1 MLIIAVDPG
10 LSGALALLANDWQKV
25 LDLPTVPL
33 EGDGGISRRVH
44 GPALQQLVMEN
55 IPEGEEEVHAVM
67 ELLSPGG
74 QNNRVQ
80 TSISQGRTVG
90 TIECL
95 LECLGLEVHRVYA
108 QTWKRIYGLT
118 WARRPRART
127 RRRRL
132 GRSPRRCTRRSGWT
146 CRRACDH
153 NRAEAVLIGH
163 WYRKCR
169 L

>member
-1 MLIIAVDPG
+1 MLILAVDPG
-10 LSGALALLANDWQKV
+10 LSGAVAFLGDDWCKV
-25 LDLPTVPL
+25 LDVPTVPL

-44 GPALQQLVMEN
+44 GPALQQLVMQN

-108 QTWKRIYGLT
+108 QTWKRFYGLT
-118 WARRPRART
+118 GKKADGVNQAARARELAT
-127 RRRRL
+127 ALYPSL
-132 GRSPRRCTRRSGWT
+132 GLEL
-146 CRRACDH
+146 RRACDH
-153 NRAEAVLIGH
+153 NRAEAILVGH
-163 WYRKCR
+163 FFRKCR